1 LSKQRALEEYFRKN
15 KSSFVL
21 GTLCF
26 VWDIVTHAVA
36 LKVQSSKIEMTMSE
50 TITVY
55 EKPTC
60 TKCREMDKFL
70 RERGVDFS
78 KVNYYIEPLTKK
90 KLTELVRKMNISP
103 RELLRKSEPIYR
115 ELGIATGEFT
125 DAQLISLMVE
135 HPDLMQRPIIER
147 GERAVLGRPTENV
160 EELLK

>member
-1 LSKQRALEEYFRKN
+1 
-15 KSSFVL
+15 
-21 GTLCF
+21 
-26 VWDIVTHAVA
+26 
-36 LKVQSSKIEMTMSE
+36 MSDN
-50 TITVY
+50 ITVY

-103 RELLRKSEPIYR
+103 RELLRKSEPVYK
-115 ELGIATGEFT
+115 ELGIASGDFT

-135 HPDLMQRPIIER
+135 HPDLMQRPIVER
-147 GERAVLGRPTENV
+147 GDKAVLGRPTENV
-160 EELLK
+160 EELLG